1 MPRISE
7 LPPPGPLTGLELIPG
22 LQGAGPA
29 GNVGMPLLLTGAP
42 FGGAVPVLRAPMTA
56 DLAATADADPGA
68 GNIRWNHASPGSAT
82 VLYISDDDADAADL
96 AAPLAGLS
104 VGGFV
109 YVQGGAAYGDDPAAR
124 DNLQKWQVTS
134 ITGATGYTKVGVTLV
149 ASAGAIADGD
159 VLELTLQQPL
169 PSQGAPDRSTVS
181 GLATSGSVAIDC
193 ALGDYFTMALAGNVS
208 GFTFSNLPAA
218 GHGATLMIRITQDST
233 ARTVA
238 WPGSFKWAGGSA
250 GAVSTAAGAVDVLAI
265 TTFDAGVSW
274 VATLAKAFA

>member
-1 MPRISE
+1 MPRVSE
-7 LPPPGPLTGLELIPG
+7 MPRPGPLTGLELIPG

-96 AAPLAGLS
+96 AAALAGLS

-124 DNLQKWQVTS
+124 DNLQKWQVSSVTP
-134 ITGATGYTKVGVTLV
+134 ATGYTKIGVTLV
-149 ASAGAIADGD
+149 ASSGALTDGD

-169 PSQGAPDRSTVS
+169 PGAGTNRNIVTAVTSVS
-181 GLATSGSVAIDC
+181 GTATID
-193 ALGDYFTMALAGNVS
+193 ASLGDYFTLTLTENTTLAVTNW
-208 GFTFSNLPAA
+208 PAA
-218 GHGATLMIRITQDST
+218 ASLHIAVTQGASSYTLTKPGTWNFGAGVTPPAMPT
-233 ARTVA
+233 AAGKVLDTIVT
-238 WPGSFKWAGGSA
+238 SNNAGGSA
-250 GAVSTAAGAVDVLAI
+250 I
-265 TTFDAGVSW
+265 
-274 VATLAKAFA
+274 ATSRVRA